1 MFSSD
6 GVGSSVAE
14 LDGMGRINQLIL
26 ATDIRSYFP
35 VTDDTGKLGECDLR
49 SHLMLCAA
57 GMDSVC

>member
-1 MFSSD
+1 
-6 GVGSSVAE
+6 
-14 LDGMGRINQLIL
+14 MGRINQLIL

-57 GMDSVC
+57 GIDSVC